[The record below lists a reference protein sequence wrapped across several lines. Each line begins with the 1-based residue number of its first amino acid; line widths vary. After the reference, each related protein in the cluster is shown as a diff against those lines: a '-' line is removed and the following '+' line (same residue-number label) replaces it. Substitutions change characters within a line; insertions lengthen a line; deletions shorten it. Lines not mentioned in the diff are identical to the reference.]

1 VLKGRDLIIIF
12 DRFVGPKK
20 GEELTIKYE
29 RDKIKVQ
36 SD

>member
-1 VLKGRDLIIIF
+1 VLKGRD